1 MIALSQLSRA
11 VEQREDKRP
20 MLSDLRESG
29 SIEQDADMVWF
40 VYRDD
45 YYLEAIKPDFPTE
58 TSTADAIEK
67 YRAWEE
73 QYEEKKGKAA
83 VNVAKQRHGSTGNV
97 PLLFQSEYTKFTSPN
112 FKDYSEWGF
121 E

>member
-1 MIALSQLSRA
+1 
-11 VEQREDKRP
+11 KRP

-40 VYRDD
+40 VYRED

-58 TSTADAIEK
+58 TSPPEAVEK
-67 YRAWEE
+67 YRTWEDT
-73 QYEEKKGKAA
+73 YNEKRGKAS

-112 FKDYSEWGF
+112 LKDYSEWGF